1 VNRPEIFV
9 IAGPNGAGKTTG
21 ASAILP
27 KRFPANAF
35 INADQI
41 ANTLG
46 TDSPLVAGRVMLRQ
60 MHDAR
65 DRRDTFAFETT
76 LAARS
81 YVRLLTEA
89 QQAGYVVHIAFVW
102 LRTVELA
109 KNRVAVR
116 VQRGGH
122 DIPAADI
129 ERRYRRG
136 LRNFFE
142 LYQPLADRWSL
153 CDNSGRRLIVV
164 ARGRRGEEPIVYDQ
178 KRFDRI
184 RHAARRD

>member
-1 VNRPEIFV
+1 VAPNDRTNVASNFFCAIQCIVMRSSSDVTISGALGKSV
-9 IAGPNGAGKTTG
+9 IDYKIGGAGKTTG

-27 KRFPANAF
+27 KPFPANAF

-41 ANTLG
+41 ANALG

-89 QQAGYVVHIAFVW
+89 QQAAYVVHIAFDW

-142 LYQPLADRWSL
+142 LYQPLA
-153 CDNSGRRLIVV
+153 G
-164 ARGRRGEEPIVYDQ
+164 A
-178 KRFDRI
+178 
-184 RHAARRD
+184 